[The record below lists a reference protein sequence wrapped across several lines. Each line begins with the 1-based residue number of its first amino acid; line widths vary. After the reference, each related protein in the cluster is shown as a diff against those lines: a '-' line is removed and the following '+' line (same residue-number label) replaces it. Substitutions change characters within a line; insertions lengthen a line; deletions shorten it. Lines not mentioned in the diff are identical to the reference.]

1 MGCFECYDIYCER
14 CESKDSCHQL
24 LFEADSLVPD
34 LTIHDF
40 LKGWAMSCSQDR
52 RIIELEMRKHR
63 AGQGFSWEEVKLWT
77 ASTCAIEMLRTE
89 MV

>member
-40 LKGWAMSCSQDR
+40 LKGWTISCSQDR
-52 RIIELEMRKHR
+52 RIIELEMRNTELAR
-63 AGQGFSWEEVKLWT
+63 ALAGLWT